1 MSYSSFK
8 LKSGSSGTSG
18 SSGSDGYNAA
28 NTFLYKY
35 STTTSAVDP
44 GDGYLRLNNATM
56 GSATALYI
64 ANTDGSTPANNLDSF
79 LASLSSYGS
88 AARRGYIKIQQAQIL
103 LIFIYLNFLRLLNK
117 LAALVDGIQLLYLI

>member
-18 SSGSDGYNAA
+18 SSGRDGYNAA
-28 NTFLYKY
+28 NTFFYKY
-35 STTTSAVDP
+35 STTTSAADP

-64 ANTDGSTPANNLDSF
+64 ANTDGSTPANNLVSF
-79 LASLSSYGS
+79 LEKSPEEISARIENEMNVAS
-88 AARRGYIKIQQAQIL
+88 AAEEFEKAAKLRAASAVATLLPSIKST
-103 LIFIYLNFLRLLNK
+103 
-117 LAALVDGIQLLYLI
+117 

>member
-18 SSGSDGYNAA
+18 SSGRDGYNAA
-28 NTFLYKY
+28 NTFFYKY

-79 LASLSSYGS
+79 LHLPSD
-88 AARRGYIKIQQAQIL
+88 KK
-103 LIFIYLNFLRLLNK
+103 FIISDFLE
-117 LAALVDGIQLLYLI
+117 

>member
-18 SSGSDGYNAA
+18 SSGRDGYNAA
-28 NTFLYKY
+28 NTFFYKY

-79 LASLSSYGS
+79 LASAGVKSS
-88 AARRGYIKIQQAQIL
+88 ARA
-103 LIFIYLNFLRLLNK
+103 NFC
-117 LAALVDGIQLLYLI
+117 AMLLYFSTLAKLVGSDTITMY